1 MKKLVMA
8 IALTTAVAAPAA
20 AQAPQAAITVTL
32 AEQAKVTAA
41 PDTAEIGTGVVTTAP
56 SAADALAANARR
68 MAAVVT
74 ALRRAGVAERDIQ
87 TSGIRLEPQYRYAQD
102 QPPQLTGYQ
111 ANNRVS
117 VRIRDIAGTGRLL
130 DQLVA
135 QGANQIDGPNFT
147 IAEPAPLLDQ
157 ARQSAVATLRRRA
170 ELYARAMGLQVA
182 RIVSVEEDSAV
193 RDPRPVPM
201 MATMARAEKA
211 DTPVAPGEVELSV
224 NVRMVFELR

>member
-1 MKKLVMA
+1 MRHVTLATLIA
-8 IALTTAVAAPAA
+8 IAAPAA
-20 AQAPQAAITVTL
+20 AQAPQAATTVTL